1 MQDKLQ
7 ILTNLESHINVM
19 KSCWDKTYKT
29 LLQERRDLKESVF
42 ASLTTDVDF
51 IVKRNTYKQDE
62 RDVKS
67 TVEEQKSIY
76 LDIFE
81 SISEDIEKK
90 K

>member
-51 IVKRNTYKQDE
+51 IEKRNTYKQDE